1 MKGVALSAF
10 SDIHTHGR
18 TGADIICSIEPEDA
32 EILERSI
39 PGRAWFSVGI
49 HPWSTGVS
57 IPESTFELLDKLSSD
72 ERVAAIGEAGLDALR
87 GGEASYQE
95 EVFLRQAALAE
106 KVRKPLIIHC
116 VRRYGRLMELYATF
130 RPQQLWVIHGF
141 RGKSELARQLAR
153 QGIGISTDAH
163 PRADIDAVVPPHL
176 RFHETDMMH
185 EADG

>member
-18 TGADIICSIEPEDA
+18 TGADIICSIEPGDA

-106 KVRKPLIIHC
+106 KVRKPLISIVC
-116 VRRYGRLMELYATF
+116 VVTGV
-130 RPQQLWVIHGF
+130 LWSFMPLSSRSSNGLSTAF
-141 RGKSELARQLAR
+141 AARQNLPGSLPGR
-153 QGIGISTDAH
+153 
-163 PRADIDAVVPPHL
+163 V
-176 RFHETDMMH
+176 
-185 EADG
+185 